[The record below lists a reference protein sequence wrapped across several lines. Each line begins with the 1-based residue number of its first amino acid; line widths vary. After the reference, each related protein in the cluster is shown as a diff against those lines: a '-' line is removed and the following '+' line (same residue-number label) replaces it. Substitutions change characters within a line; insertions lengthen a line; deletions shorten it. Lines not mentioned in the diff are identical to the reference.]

1 MKKISINSIVKIG
14 MIAAIYVVT
23 TMALAPISY
32 GEIQFRLSEVLVLLA
47 FIHPMYIPGLVIG
60 CVLANLSSP
69 LGVIDITVGS
79 FATFLSVMCIHFT
92 KVKLGFNLKS
102 LKIAA
107 MWPVIFNGILVGT
120 MLYYL
125 IGIPLIVSIISV
137 AIGEFVVVRILGV
150 VIFKSLI
157 KNKRLM
163 DILNLDKL
171 NS

>member
-1 MKKISINSIVKIG
+1 MKKISISSIVKIG

-32 GEIQFRLSEVLVLLA
+32 GEIQFRISEVLVLLA
-47 FIHPMYIPGLVIG
+47 FINPMYIPGLVIG
-60 CVLANLSSP
+60 CILANLSSP

-79 FATFLSVMCIHFT
+79 FATLLSVVCIHFT
-92 KVKLGFNLKS
+92 KVKLGFNVKS

-107 MWPVIFNGILVGT
+107 IWPVLFNGILVGT

-125 IGIPLIVSIISV
+125 VGVPLFISIISV

-150 VIFKSLI
+150 VVFKSLMN
-157 KNKRLM
+157 NKRLM
-163 DILNLDKL
+163 DILNLNKTF
-171 NS
+171 